1 MVNGVLAILAG
12 VACVVFCRPLA
23 RRVAQAP
30 HTLPRGR
37 HTERI
42 ALAMW
47 VLGGAILIAWGISWL
62 LRA

>member
-12 VACVVFCRPLA
+12 IACVVFCRPLA

-30 HTLPRGR
+30 YTPRSR

-47 VLGGAILIAWGISWL
+47 VLAGAILIAWGISWL
-62 LRA
+62 LTA

>member
-12 VACVVFCRPLA
+12 IACVVFCRPLA

-30 HTLPRGR
+30 YTLRGR

-42 ALAMW
+42 ALAMS
-47 VLGGAILIAWGISWL
+47 VLVSALLIAWGISWL
-62 LRA
+62 LTA